1 MNVISPP
8 VGYGEGWFDMVLLGK
23 NGVFASPI
31 SPDPVNGMTSIHVSK
46 AGFYRVSLSP
56 SHKNTGDQA
65 MAW

>member
-1 MNVISPP
+1 
-8 VGYGEGWFDMVLLGK
+8 MVLLGK